1 MLSDTLHSE
10 LNQQINR
17 ELESAYIYFSMA
29 ADLESRSLDG
39 FAHWMKTQ
47 AQEEVAHAMKI
58 YQYLIDQGCKV
69 TLLALPQPQ
78 TEFASP
84 LEVFEKA
91 LEHEKKLA
99 DSLNK
104 LSDLAMQEKDNTTYS
119 FLEWFLTEQVEEI
132 ATASAIVDKVRMVG
146 DNGHGL
152 LMLDTELGRRQLE
165 ASLSK

>member
-1 MLSDTLHSE
+1 MLSDSLQNE
-10 LNQQINR
+10 LNLQINR

-29 ADLESRSLDG
+29 ADLELRSLDG

-58 YQYLIDQGCKV
+58 YQYLIDQGAKV

-78 TEFASP
+78 TEFSSP

-91 LEHEKKLA
+91 LEHEKKIA
-99 DSLNK
+99 DSLNS
-104 LSDLAMQEKDNTTYS
+104 LSDLAMKERDNTTYS

-132 ATASAIVDKVRMVG
+132 STASGIVDKVRMVG

-152 LMLDTELGRRQLE
+152 LMLDSELGKRQLL
-165 ASLSK
+165 ATDK